1 MELPDEKTGA
11 QAADAAAAEPEKKR
25 IDRRAALSGL
35 AVGAVAAIG
44 GALLLDAAKGARRPD
59 MPKAAVSASLGA
71 IEGDEGAGRGDG
83 GEGTESALPASDFD
97 TLEAAGLPANY
108 ITETDPA
115 SSFEPDERFS
125 GAAGSRQALARWD
138 FDGLEPGQAYML
150 TAKAYAPEYREV
162 EDRSQYPDV
171 WRFAKEEG
179 GKAFEIARLA
189 PAAAVSAVV
198 RPETKTGSA
207 TMPIALPDGLAA
219 ADAVV
224 RCSMTILDFC

>member
-1 MELPDEKTGA
+1 MELPEEKTGA
-11 QAADAAAAEPEKKR
+11 QAADAAAAGPEKKR

-44 GALLLDAAKGARRPD
+44 GALLLDAARHPD
-59 MPKAAVSASLGA
+59 MPKAAVSASIAA
-71 IEGDEGAGRGDG
+71 IEGDEGADRGDG
-83 GEGTESALPASDFD
+83 GEGTGSALPASDFD
-97 TLEAAGLPANY
+97 TLAAAGLPANY

-115 SSFEPDERFS
+115 SSFEADERFS

-138 FDGLEPGQAYML
+138 YDGLEPGQAYML

-162 EDRSQYPDV
+162 EDRSQYPDG

-179 GKAFEIARLA
+179 GKAFEIARLS

-198 RPETKTGSA
+198 RPVAGTGSA
-207 TMPIALPDGLAA
+207 TLPIALPDGLDA

>member
-1 MELPDEKTGA
+1 MELPEEKTGA
-11 QAADAAAAEPEKKR
+11 QAADAAAAGPEKKR

-44 GALLLDAAKGARRPD
+44 GGLLLDAARRPD
-59 MPKAAVSASLGA
+59 MPKAAVSASIAA
-71 IEGDEGAGRGDG
+71 IEGGEEADRGDG
-83 GEGTESALPASDFD
+83 GEGTQGALPASDFD
-97 TLEAAGLPANY
+97 TLAAAGLPANY

-115 SSFEPDERFS
+115 SSFKPDERFS
-125 GAAGSRQALARWD
+125 GAAGPRQALARWD
-138 FDGLEPGQAYML
+138 YDGLEPGQAYML

-162 EDRSQYPDV
+162 EDRSQYPDG

-198 RPETKTGSA
+198 RPETRTGSA
-207 TMPIALPDGLAA
+207 TLPIALPDGLAA